1 MFGFSLPK
9 LLLLMVLLAVVW
21 YFFKFLERRSD
32 GKRRDE
38 IEKAAA
44 AAVRRNVRKRGRNER
59 VESVDTAECETC
71 GSFIPRN
78 SPAPCERSDCPHPD
92 PAS

>member
-9 LLLLMVLLAVVW
+9 LLLLVVLLAVVW
-21 YFFKFLERRSD
+21 YFFKFLERRSV

-44 AAVRRNVRKRGRNER
+44 AAVRRNVRKHGRNKQ
-59 VESVDTAECETC
+59 VKSVDTAECGTC

-78 SPAPCERSDCPHPD
+78 FPTACERQDCPHPD
-92 PAS
+92 SAS